1 MNPVFRNFLLMAL
14 MVAASGL
21 AVAVRPTHKI
31 ADQAERTSL
40 EKIIPAQFGE
50 WRVDNSIVPIEPA
63 PELRAVIEQTYDE
76 TLSKTYVDDSGN
88 RIMLSLAY
96 GGNQHE
102 GMNTHRPEVCYP
114 AQGFQLLASR
124 PDSLTVLG
132 RTLPLRRVVA
142 RMGGRNEPISYWVV
156 VGDELTEF
164 GLKHKLTTLKY
175 GITGRIPDGML
186 IRVSSIDHDEQ
197 HAYPLQDKFISA
209 MLLALSEQD
218 QTRLLGS
225 LPN

>member
-1 MNPVFRNFLLMAL
+1 MKPVFKNFLLLAL

-31 ADQAERTSL
+31 ADQAARISL
-40 EKIIPAQFGE
+40 EKMIPASFGE
-50 WRVDNSIVPIEPA
+50 WQEDKSIVPLEPA
-63 PELRAVIEQTYDE
+63 PELRAVIEKTYDQ
-76 TLSKTYVDDSGN
+76 TLSRTFVDGAGN
-88 RIMLSLAY
+88 RIMLSIAY

-102 GMNTHRPEVCYP
+102 GMNTHRPEICYP
-114 AQGFQLLASR
+114 AQGFELISTRPDNLQLL
-124 PDSLTVLG
+124 G
-132 RTLPLRRVVA
+132 RKLPLHRVVA
-142 RMGGRNEPISYWVV
+142 KMGQRNEPISYWVV

-186 IRVSSIDHDEQ
+186 VRVSSIDRDEQ
-197 HAYPLQDKFISA
+197 HAYRLQDKFINT
-209 MLLALSEQD
+209 MLSALSAED
-218 QTRLLGS
+218 QIRLLGT